1 MDHVV
6 VVGAGIGGLAASLV
20 LSRVA
25 RQVTLVERAEHPA
38 EVGAALALQANG
50 MAVLDRL
57 GLLTGVA
64 AAGGRIDRMEVRNA
78 SGRALLTTGLPD
90 FGGGLD
96 HAIAVRRTD
105 LHQPLLTAVLELSSV
120 QTRFGCTVVSADP
133 DGTVVIES
141 GPASGPRVA
150 TTLNAD
156 LVVGADGSN
165 SAVRGTGGFTSRVS
179 TGSTYV
185 RTIIERQ
192 ANSWFE
198 EFWTPLGSFGHAP
211 LSGDTTYF
219 WAAAQTA
226 AMADAL
232 SRRSLPSLIQQW
244 QPVLPIAAE
253 SLGMVQSFDDLLVN
267 TVRRVDCKR
276 WFSGRL
282 VLLGD
287 AAHAMAPNLG
297 QGANC
302 ALVDGVA
309 LAESLATAPS
319 VEEGVAR
326 YDQHRRPTV
335 RRVQNTAGVLQRLC
349 NLGRPGAIRLRDASF
364 IGLNHVP
371 KLGEQGTRRSLSSD
385 IRVVRSASVL
395 DGYSVTG

>member
-50 MAVLDRL
+50 MAVLAGL
-57 GLLTGVA
+57 GLLPDVA
-64 AAGGRIDRMEVRNA
+64 AAGARIDRMEVRNA
-78 SGRALLTTGLPD
+78 RGRALLTIAVPD

-105 LHQPLLTAVLELSSV
+105 LHQPLLAAVLESKSV
-120 QTRFGCTVVSADP
+120 QTRFGCSVVSADP
-133 DGTVVIES
+133 SGTVVIS
-141 GPASGPRVA
+141 GSGEA
-150 TTLNAD
+150 TTLHAD

-165 SAVRGTGGFTSRVS
+165 SAVRSTGGFTSRVS

-185 RTIIERQ
+185 RTIIQRE
-192 ANSWFE
+192 ANPWFE
-198 EFWTPLGSFGHAP
+198 EFWTPLGSVGHAP
-211 LSGDTTYF
+211 LGDGTTYF

-232 SRRSLPSLIQQW
+232 SDRNLESLIQQW

-253 SLGMVQSFDDLLVN
+253 LLGTVRSFDDLLVN
-267 TVRRVDCKR
+267 TVRRIDCRR

-297 QGANC
+297 QGANS

-319 VEEGVAR
+319 IEEGLTR
-326 YDQHRRPTV
+326 YDQHRRPIA
-335 RRVQNTAGVLQRLC
+335 RRIQNTAGLLQRLC
-349 NLGRPGAIRLRDASF
+349 NLSRPAAIRLRDAPL

-371 KLGEQGTRRSLSSD
+371 KLGEQGTRRALSSD
-385 IRVVRSASVL
+385 VRAVRSASVL
-395 DGYSVTG
+395 SDSR